1 MLTREDII
9 RRIEN
14 LKIGIT
20 AAQNRLM
27 TLREELHYKEAE
39 YKRFV
44 EEIERYTKMLENYG
58 K

>member
-20 AAQNRLM
+20 AAENRIM
-27 TLREELHYKEAE
+27 TLREELKYKEMDHR
-39 YKRFV
+39 RFV
-44 EEIERYTKMLENYG
+44 EEINRYTKMLENYG